1 MYIMY
6 VILLHD
12 FWLNFVEACHLFAAL
27 GRWRDPGN
35 DGLSSSQIWCHRKMR
50 WLRWLYYS
58 GYPTWYYIY
67 MAIYI
72 WHFFYIWQY
81 IYILHV
87 IYLWYIDVG
96 MIISYLIHGYGVRN
110 PVSEPAWVSVIGL
123 YHFLRGIAHLL
134 FVGVNECNT
143 FFFPTSSKL
152 LFVFPREA
160 NGKKNGYPNFEQGP
174 YRGYMSRAFV
184 M

>member
-72 WHFFYIWQY
+72 YGNFLYMAIYIY

-143 FFFPTSSKL
+143 IFFSHIIQVTVRFSS
-152 LFVFPREA
+152 
-160 NGKKNGYPNFEQGP
+160 GSQW
-174 YRGYMSRAFV
+174 
-184 M
+184 